1 MIKKPIIF
9 NSNTLPILH
18 NPHYYQASFI
28 DPGTVSC
35 GVRIVRFYKE
45 TKRIELLYFN
55 ILNFGKEISEIMLGV
70 NRELT
75 SLLNLFINSHYIII
89 ESQPLIRKDV
99 FRCTQHIISFLSN
112 SIKDKG
118 VRGIIIEVDPK
129 IKTVW
134 IGGPATKKDNG
145 GKSIKD
151 WSKQKAVEVSMLR
164 NDVNTLNVL
173 SALKYKAKEDLSDT
187 VCYEYAWWSY
197 MLTVKEIPK

>member
-9 NSNTLPILH
+9 NPH
-18 NPHYYQASFI
+18 NESIIFNPYYYQAAFI

-75 SLLNLFINSHYIII
+75 LLLHIFINSHYIII

-99 FRCTQHIISFLSN
+99 FRCTQHIISFLSYN
-112 SIKDKG
+112 IKNKG

-134 IGGPATKKDNG
+134 IGGPATKKENG

-151 WSKQKAVEVSMLR
+151 WSKQKAVEVSILR
-164 NDVNTLNVL
+164 NDEMTLKVL
-173 SALKYKAKEDLSDT
+173 SSLKYKAKEDLSDT
-187 VCYEYAWWSY
+187 VCYDYAFWSY
-197 MLTVKEIPK
+197 MLIIKEIPK